1 MPKIKLAEFG
11 ADKTILSSS
20 SGPGVIDDKY
30 VRNIHLDRYRD
41 PSTVSETDLS
51 SSGAVLL
58 DSELS
63 VSVGGTDLESAA
75 LPTELIVA
83 DGLMSAANGRLS
95 MGNLGRSNL
104 LITSDHIMPEQ
115 AVLSRMEGLRET
127 SVYFT
132 NGIGVR
138 AAGGSD
144 DNWITIPGASLR
156 WYQPYATTVSL
167 MHWDVFFSYNNWRGV
182 YRDVTH
188 STNRKGYKTK
198 IEFRCT
204 LDGDYIGYSKRR
216 LGENFFHPVS
226 PGAFQNTDAIGP
238 GLEKYGELELDE
250 ATGQPTGGNP
260 KYLFPEAHSAVPF
273 SLHHAAAL
281 SKGFHE
287 INIQVKMY
295 QIGGSAVYLQNIGD
309 EKRTG
314 PVKGRGYFEL
324 TAKVAMGIRNAR
336 VISFL

>member
-11 ADKTILSSS
+11 ADKTILSGS

-30 VRNIHLDRYRD
+30 VRNIHLDPYSR
-41 PSTVSETDLS
+41 PLVTSTIVSEI
-51 SSGAVLL
+51 GG
-58 DSELS
+58 
-63 VSVGGTDLESAA
+63 VSADGTA
-75 LPTELIVA
+75 LPTEAIVA

-95 MGNLGRSNL
+95 MGNLGRNNL

-132 NGIGVR
+132 IGIGVR
-138 AAGGSD
+138 AEGSSD

-182 YRDVTH
+182 YRDVTN
-188 STNRKGYKTK
+188 STARRGRKTK

-204 LDGDYIGYSKRR
+204 LDGDYISYSKRR

-226 PGAFQNTDAIGP
+226 PGAFQNDDAVGP
-238 GLEKYGELELDE
+238 GLDKYGDLELDE
-250 ATGQPTGGNP
+250 KTSQPIGGNP

-273 SLHHAAAL
+273 SVHHAAAL

-287 INIQVKMY
+287 INIQVRMF
-295 QIGGSAVYLQNIGD
+295 QIGGNAVYLQNIGD
-309 EKRTG
+309 EQRTG

>member
-11 ADKTILSSS
+11 ADKTILSGS

-30 VRNIHLDRYRD
+30 VRNIHLDPYSR
-41 PSTVSETDLS
+41 PLFTSTIGSEIGGVSAD
-51 SSGAVLL
+51 
-58 DSELS
+58 
-63 VSVGGTDLESAA
+63 GTA
-75 LPTELIVA
+75 LPTEATVA
-83 DGLMSAANGRLS
+83 DGLLSAANGRLS
-95 MGNLGRSNL
+95 MGNLGRNNL

-115 AVLSRMEGLRET
+115 AVLSRMEGMRQT

-138 AAGGSD
+138 AEGGSD

-182 YRDVTH
+182 YADVANTT
-188 STNRKGYKTK
+188 SRRGRKTK

-226 PGAFQNTDAIGP
+226 PGAEATEGAFGP
-238 GLEKYGELELDE
+238 GLDKYPDAEKVIAGVKKEKFD
-250 ATGQPTGGNP
+250 GGNP
-260 KYLFPEAHSAVPF
+260 KYVYPEAHSAVPF
-273 SLHHAAAL
+273 SVHHAAAL

-287 INIQVKMY
+287 INIQVRMF

-309 EKRTG
+309 EQRTG